1 MNASTGTFD
10 ATGAERLASVDLP
23 RSHVLPG
30 RP

>member
-10 ATGAERLASVDLP
+10 AMGAERLASVDLP
-23 RSHVLPG
+23 RNHVLLG